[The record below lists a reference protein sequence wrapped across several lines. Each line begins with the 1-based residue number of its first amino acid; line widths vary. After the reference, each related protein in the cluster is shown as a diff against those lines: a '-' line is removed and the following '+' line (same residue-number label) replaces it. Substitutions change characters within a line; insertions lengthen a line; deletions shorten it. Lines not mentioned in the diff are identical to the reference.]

1 MSTENNVASDGS
13 VVNTGKGSGG
23 LKQVAAGSP
32 SPWSMVR
39 NAANALGGLFP
50 EPDNYQGKYGNL
62 SAGLDSAYDGASDA
76 VMAINPMVGGI
87 MKLGALGTKAL
98 HSMGVGTDA
107 MTKTDAFMDSSFM
120 ALTPFGLINA
130 LGAKKSDT
138 MEADTQT
145 LALGGDSYSG
155 AADDVMDA
163 AEKSGKKY
171 GLFSRKALGRANDE
185 MATAGRLQNNMASIM
200 NQNKMLMDA
209 LANQQ
214 DMNNQQYQNM
224 MNGTDWSA
232 MPMSAK
238 KGGILPSQ
246 YQIAHRVAYNHRK
259 QQAKQEPIEYVPVI
273 DTIDM
278 FQNGGQM
285 SLLPEGA
292 LHKDKHHIEE
302 VRDDLKGEITHKG
315 IPVVTIAK
323 DGQQVEQVA
332 EIEHSEW
339 ILSADLT
346 EKVEKLRDK
355 YNESDDSQEKLEF
368 AIEAGKLIAEEM
380 MENTDDRVGL
390 IKQIKV

>member
-1 MSTENNVASDGS
+1 MSTENNAANGRAVST
-13 VVNTGKGSGG
+13 NKGSDG
-23 LKQVAAGSP
+23 LKQTAASP
-32 SPWSMVR
+32 GAIWGTIG

-50 EPDNYQGKYGNL
+50 EPDNYQGRYGNL
-62 SAGLDSAYDGASDA
+62 SAGLDAGYNGVADA
-76 VMAINPMVGGI
+76 VGQINPIAGGI

-98 HSMGVGTDA
+98 HSMGVGTSG
-107 MTKTDAFMDSSFM
+107 MTRTDAFMDSSFM

-163 AEKSGKKY
+163 SEKSGKKY
-171 GLFSRKALGRANDE
+171 GMFSRKALGRANDE
-185 MATAGRLQNNMASIM
+185 MAAAGRLQNNMASIM
-200 NQNKMLMDA
+200 NKNKMLMDA

-259 QQAKQEPIEYVPVI
+259 QHAKQEPIEYVPVI

-355 YNESDDSQEKLEF
+355 YNESDDAQEKQEF

>member
-1 MSTENNVASDGS
+1 MSTENNAATNGS
-13 VVNTGKGSGG
+13 VGGIGKGGG
-23 LKQVAAGSP
+23 LKQTAASP
-32 SPWSMVR
+32 GAIWGTVG

-62 SAGLDSAYDGASDA
+62 SAGLDAGYNSVADA
-76 VMAINPMVGGI
+76 VGQINPIAGGI

-98 HSMGVGTDA
+98 HSMGVGTSG
-107 MTKTDAFMDSSFM
+107 MTRTDAFLDSSFM

-185 MATAGRLQNNMASIM
+185 MAAAGRLQNNMASIM

-259 QQAKQEPIEYVPVI
+259 QHTKQEPIEYVPVI

-355 YNESDDSQEKLEF
+355 YNESDDAQEKQEF

>member
-1 MSTENNVASDGS
+1 MSTENNAATNGS
-13 VVNTGKGSGG
+13 VGGIGKGGG
-23 LKQVAAGSP
+23 LKQTAASP
-32 SPWSMVR
+32 GAIWGTVG

-50 EPDNYQGKYGNL
+50 EPDNYQGRYGNL
-62 SAGLDSAYDGASDA
+62 SAGLDAGYNGVADA
-76 VMAINPMVGGI
+76 VGQINPIAGGI

-98 HSMGVGTDA
+98 HSMGVGTSG

-185 MATAGRLQNNMASIM
+185 MAAAGRLQNNMASIM

-224 MNGTDWSA
+224 MNGTDWSD

-259 QQAKQEPIEYVPVI
+259 QHTKQEPIEYVPVI

-355 YNESDDSQEKLEF
+355 YNESDDAQEKQEF

>member
-1 MSTENNVASDGS
+1 MSTENNAASGRAVS
-13 VVNTGKGSGG
+13 TGKGSDG
-23 LKQVAAGSP
+23 LKQTAASP
-32 SPWSMVR
+32 GAIWGTVG
-39 NAANALGGLFP
+39 NAANTLGGLFP
-50 EPDNYQGKYGNL
+50 EPDNYQGRYGNL
-62 SAGLDSAYDGASDA
+62 SAGLDAGYNGVADA
-76 VMAINPMVGGI
+76 VGQINPIAGGI

-98 HSMGVGTDA
+98 HSMGVGTSG

-185 MATAGRLQNNMASIM
+185 MAAAGRLQNNMASIM

-259 QQAKQEPIEYVPVI
+259 QHAKQEPIEYVPVI

-355 YNESDDSQEKLEF
+355 YNESDDAQEKQEF

>member
-1 MSTENNVASDGS
+1 MSNNVKEGS
-13 VVNTGKGSGG
+13 VVNPNSGSGGG
-23 LKQVAAGSP
+23 LKQTAASP
-32 SPWSMVR
+32 GAIWGTVG

-50 EPDNYQGKYGNL
+50 EPDNYQGRYGNL
-62 SAGLDSAYDGASDA
+62 SAGLDAGYNDVADVVGQ
-76 VMAINPMVGGI
+76 INPIVGGI

-98 HSMGVGTDA
+98 HSMGVGTSG

-155 AADDVMDA
+155 ATDDVMDA

-185 MATAGRLQNNMASIM
+185 MAAAGRLQNNMASIM

-259 QQAKQEPIEYVPVI
+259 QHTKQEPIEYVPVI

-355 YNESDDSQEKLEF
+355 YNESDDAQEKQEF